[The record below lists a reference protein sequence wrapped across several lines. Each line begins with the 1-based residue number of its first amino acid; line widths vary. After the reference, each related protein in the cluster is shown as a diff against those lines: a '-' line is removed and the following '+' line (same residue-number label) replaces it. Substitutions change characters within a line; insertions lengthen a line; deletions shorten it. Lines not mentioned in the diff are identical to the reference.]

1 MILLITLLYSV
12 NFVLSQ
18 ENYFVEVSLSQ
29 GILRGLRIRTAFN
42 RDAFAFMGIPYA
54 TPPYNQLR
62 FKV

>member
-1 MILLITLLYSV
+1 
-12 NFVLSQ
+12 VLSQ